1 MRKIARFAVLMAGA
15 LLLCTGC
22 AHTGP
27 KFADTPLPAL
37 SGGQGRIFLYRPGT
51 MFGAAVQPKVRL
63 NGERIGKSVPGG
75 FFYVDRD
82 PGEYK
87 ISSATEVEE
96 SAVLNL
102 LQGQTNYVRLNI
114 AMGLVIGR
122 IVPQVVE
129 NGVGEKQIRKCR
141 YTGGVYDNP

>member
-1 MRKIARFAVLMAGA
+1 MKKILQFTVLMVGTI
-15 LLLCTGC
+15 LLGTGC

-27 KFADTPLPAL
+27 KFADTPIPAL
-37 SGGQGRIFLYRPGT
+37 SAGQGRIFVYRKGT

-63 NGERIGKSVPGG
+63 NEERVGKSVPGG

-96 SAVLNL
+96 STMLSLKAE
-102 LQGQTNYVRLNI
+102 QTNYVRMNI
-114 AMGLVIGR
+114 QMGIVIGR
-122 IVPQVVE
+122 IVPELVDSS
-129 NGVGEKQIRKCR
+129 VGEKQIQKCR
-141 YTGGVYDNP
+141 FTGGIYDNP